1 MHMYIQFF
9 FLGRHINTSLPF
21 KFIGRVVTDLSNKL
35 IESLPT
41 KTTVYLN
48 FVDIV
53 DSMVELDWLMASAG

>member
-1 MHMYIQFF
+1 MYMYIQFF
-9 FLGRHINTSLPF
+9 FVSPHKYVFALQI
-21 KFIGRVVTDLSNKL
+21 IGRVVTDLSNKL